1 MKQAITV
8 MKKTGC
14 TMKKWNVQVG
24 DAVQKGD
31 LLCTVIVG
39 PMNREVN
46 SQYTGQITSILVQER
61 DEVPGGTVICE
72 IEAEDEPAAP
82 ALEAKPA
89 TGEKKALL
97 MPKTGTDGSAV
108 KKWYKA
114 EGDPVAKGEA
124 VVSVSAG
131 KMNRDVCSD
140 CDGVLAEIVVAEGTA
155 GVGDVLG
162 YVQAYAADAGEALGE
177 VAVKLPKV
185 GANKATIKEWYKA
198 EGDTVQK
205 GERLA
210 SVTAG
215 KLTWDVNSAYDG
227 VLTKIIAPE
236 ETTVEK
242 DAVIAYMDAKG
253 NADQETTQTAQK
265 VIVIGGGPGG
275 YVAAIRA
282 AQLGAEVTL
291 IEMNKIGG
299 TCLNVGCIPTKALL
313 HSAELYAAEKNGARV
328 GIVAENVSID
338 WPQVQANRIAISG
351 QLTSGVAGL
360 LAANGVEVIE
370 GRAEFTGAKT
380 LCVYA
385 ADGGT
390 QEMTADRI
398 IIATGSSPSMPPIP
412 GLAENKNCIDST
424 GALTLEQL
432 PTSMVIIGGGVIG
445 IELACTYALFGTKV
459 TVVEMMPRLMPV
471 MDYELTRMAQKI
483 MEDTGIEFLLET
495 QVLGFGA
502 SSVGAKVLI
511 KNKSGAESSL
521 EAEKVLVAVGR
532 RSNVTTLNLE
542 TAGIATERG
551 HVVTN
556 DYLETN
562 VPGVYAI
569 GDCVGRIMLAHTAS
583 TMGEIAAENALG
595 GHTAYDERVCPSC
608 VYMVPEFAYVGLNEE
623 EAKDK
628 GLNYKVGKFPLA
640 ANGKSLIMEETRGWI
655 KILADAKT
663 EKILGVH
670 ILGARATDIIAEA
683 AIAMKMNA
691 TVKDVIDTIHAH
703 PTVAEAMKEAALAVE
718 NRAIHFK

>member
-1 MKQAITV
+1 M
-8 MKKTGC
+8 
-14 TMKKWNVQVG
+14 
-24 DAVQKGD
+24 
-31 LLCTVIVG
+31 
-39 PMNREVN
+39 
-46 SQYTGQITSILVQER
+46 
-61 DEVPGGTVICE
+61 
-72 IEAEDEPAAP
+72 
-82 ALEAKPA
+82 
-89 TGEKKALL
+89 
-97 MPKTGTDGSAV
+97 
-108 KKWYKA
+108 
-114 EGDPVAKGEA
+114 
-124 VVSVSAG
+124 
-131 KMNRDVCSD
+131 
-140 CDGVLAEIVVAEGTA
+140 
-155 GVGDVLG
+155 
-162 YVQAYAADAGEALGE
+162 
-177 VAVKLPKV
+177 
-185 GANKATIKEWYKA
+185 
-198 EGDTVQK
+198 
-205 GERLA
+205 
-210 SVTAG
+210 
-215 KLTWDVNSAYDG
+215 
-227 VLTKIIAPE
+227 
-236 ETTVEK
+236 
-242 DAVIAYMDAKG
+242 
-253 NADQETTQTAQK
+253 
-265 VIVIGGGPGG
+265 
-275 YVAAIRA
+275 
-282 AQLGAEVTL
+282 
-291 IEMNKIGG
+291 
-299 TCLNVGCIPTKALL
+299 
-313 HSAELYAAEKNGARV
+313 
-328 GIVAENVSID
+328 
-338 WPQVQANRIAISG
+338 
-351 QLTSGVAGL
+351 
-360 LAANGVEVIE
+360 
-370 GRAEFTGAKT
+370 
-380 LCVYA
+380 
-385 ADGGT
+385 
-390 QEMTADRI
+390 
-398 IIATGSSPSMPPIP
+398 
-412 GLAENKNCIDST
+412 
-424 GALTLEQL
+424 EQL